1 MYISEPMSDSYQYIP
16 VTDVR

>member
-1 MYISEPMSDSYQYIP
+1 MSDSYQYIP